1 MPKIATDL
9 YRAIKEGSFD
19 MPFIVDGEAVD
30 GLLHPR
36 FHDTSYINAEGEE
49 KTSSAD
55 VTLYNEAVT
64 KAEMVKTGGGTSM
77 FDVSGWF
84 GLDSWE
90 YFHVPKDTEYS
101 EGLSIIKG
109 KNNRRNRDKTLRGRH
124 YQIEPKNPMT
134 VDAYKGALN
143 NFARAAVA
151 KQVENAK

>member
-1 MPKIATDL
+1 
-9 YRAIKEGSFD
+9 
-19 MPFIVDGEAVD
+19 
-30 GLLHPR
+30 
-36 FHDTSYINAEGEE
+36 
-49 KTSSAD
+49 
-55 VTLYNEAVT
+55 
-64 KAEMVKTGGGTSM
+64 MVKSGGGTSM

-101 EGLSIIKG
+101 EGLSIIQG